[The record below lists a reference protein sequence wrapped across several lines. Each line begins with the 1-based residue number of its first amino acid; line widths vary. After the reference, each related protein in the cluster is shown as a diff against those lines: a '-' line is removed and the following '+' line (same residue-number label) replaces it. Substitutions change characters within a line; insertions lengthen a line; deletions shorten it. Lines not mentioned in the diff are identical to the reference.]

1 MAALFALGVM
11 SVQWMAVIAAL
22 IAIEKLTAWESAPRV
37 VAVGLAALAL
47 AVAIFP
53 EQVPGLTIPPLM

>member
-1 MAALFALGVM
+1 
-11 SVQWMAVIAAL
+11 
-22 IAIEKLTAWESAPRV
+22 
-37 VAVGLAALAL
+37 VGLAALAL